1 MLASVLSGRPPNPL
15 LAKTLG
21 PIIGEIEG
29 VAKSDIQGDSKG
41 EGMDATNIGHLA
53 QQGYGL
59 LIALGIK
66 VLEAIA
72 LWIVGR
78 WLIGFSIRLIDRAM
92 THQKIDPTLVR
103 YFNNTVAAV
112 LNIVLVVAI
121 LGFFGIETTSFAAL
135 VAAAGVAIGMAWS
148 GLLSNFAAGVFLI
161 ILQPFRVGDFVVAGG
176 VMGTVVEVGLFV
188 TSINT
193 LDNIRNIVGNSKI
206 FGDVIQN
213 FSTNAFRRVDLTAQL
228 SHGVDP
234 HQAIALLKAG
244 LAKIPSVS
252 ADPAPSVE
260 ILNFNLA
267 GPVLAVRPF
276 CSNKDYWQVYFD
288 TNTLI
293 KDSFTTAGFSVPE
306 QHYMVRTAAAG
317 ATTAAHSA

>member
-1 MLASVLSGRPPNPL
+1 MDTTNVGR
-15 LAKTLG
+15 
-21 PIIGEIEG
+21 
-29 VAKSDIQGDSKG
+29 
-41 EGMDATNIGHLA
+41 MA
-53 QQGYGL
+53 QQGLGL

-66 VLEAIA
+66 ILEALA

-78 WLIGFSIRLIDRAM
+78 WLIEFSIRLLGRAM
-92 THQKIDPTLVR
+92 MRQKIDPTLIR
-103 YFNNTVAAV
+103 YINNGVAAI

-121 LGFFGIETTSFAAL
+121 LGFFGVETTSFAAL
-135 VAAAGVAIGMAWS
+135 LAAAGVAIGMAWS
-148 GLLSNFAAGVFLI
+148 GLLGNFAAGVFLI
-161 ILQPFRVGDFVVAGG
+161 VLQPFKVGDFVVAGG
-176 VMGTVVEVGLFV
+176 VMGTVEEVGLFV

-193 LDNIRNIVGNSKI
+193 LDNIRNIVGNGKI

-234 HQAIALLKAG
+234 HQAIAVLKTA
-244 LAKIPSVS
+244 LKKIPNVL

-260 ILNFNLA
+260 ILTFDLA

-276 CSNKDYWQVYFD
+276 CNNKNYWQVYFD
-288 TNTLI
+288 TNMLI

-306 QHYMVRTAAAG
+306 QHYMIRTAAAG
-317 ATTAAHSA
+317 SAAVGRS

>member
-1 MLASVLSGRPPNPL
+1 
-15 LAKTLG
+15 
-21 PIIGEIEG
+21 
-29 VAKSDIQGDSKG
+29 
-41 EGMDATNIGHLA
+41 MDTTNMVRLA

-59 LIALGIK
+59 LFALGIK
-66 VLEAIA
+66 ILEALAI
-72 LWIVGR
+72 WIVGR
-78 WLIGFSIRLIDRAM
+78 WLIGLSVRLIGRAM
-92 THQKIDPTLVR
+92 TRQKIDPTLIR
-103 YFNNTVAAV
+103 YINNTVAAI

-121 LGFFGIETTSFAAL
+121 LGFFGVETTSFAAL

-148 GLLSNFAAGVFLI
+148 GLLANFAAGVFLI
-161 ILQPFRVGDFVVAGG
+161 ILQPFKVGDFVIAGG
-176 VMGTVVEVGLFV
+176 VMGTVEEVGLFV

-193 LDNIRNIVGNSKI
+193 LDNIRNIVGNAKI

-234 HQAIALLKAG
+234 HRAIAVLQAG
-244 LAKIPSVS
+244 LKKIPNVVT
-252 ADPAPSVE
+252 DPAPSVE
-260 ILNFNLA
+260 ILTFNLA

-276 CSNKDYWQVYFD
+276 CNNKDYWQVYFD
-288 TNTLI
+288 TNMLI

-317 ATTAAHSA
+317 AAAASHS